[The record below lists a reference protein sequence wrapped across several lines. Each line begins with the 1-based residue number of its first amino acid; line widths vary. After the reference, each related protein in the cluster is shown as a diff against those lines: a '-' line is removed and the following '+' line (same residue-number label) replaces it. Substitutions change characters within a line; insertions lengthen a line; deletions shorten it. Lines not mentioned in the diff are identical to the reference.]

1 VAKDTGTTAAA
12 GMIGMSRHF
21 EQGMGINCGEK
32 IATYPTGASPHS
44 TEAWFRAQQTNAP
57 IMAWGNDAPQ
67 GKLILQIASP
77 PHIKVECWF
86 SGADVQGQGKLPLSQ
101 WIHVVHTY
109 QNGDSRIYVNGA
121 LDGTSTSTAS
131 PLAIKSPARMY
142 IGGWYDNY
150 KFVGEIDE
158 ARLSKVTRSAD
169 WVKLQYENQ
178 KPLQSVVGPLVRPGT
193 DFALSAKTISL
204 PEGKSVTVTA
214 KEVWVQRAP
223 DKDEKPVDNQF
234 YARDDNN
241 EGMLYYNGTL
251 TDSADSVFLRLYADD
266 KLVETE
272 SQKPKADKSYAFAI
286 KLKAALVI
294 YKVEFGTKS
303 GTAEKIQ
310 QTVSNLVCGDA
321 YI

>member
-1 VAKDTGTTAAA
+1 
-12 GMIGMSRHF
+12 
-21 EQGMGINCGEK
+21 
-32 IATYPTGASPHS
+32 
-44 TEAWFRAQQTNAP
+44 
-57 IMAWGNDAPQ
+57 
-67 GKLILQIASP
+67 
-77 PHIKVECWF
+77 
-86 SGADVQGQGKLPLSQ
+86 
-101 WIHVVHTY
+101 
-109 QNGDSRIYVNGA
+109 
-121 LDGTSTSTAS
+121 
-131 PLAIKSPARMY
+131 MY

-310 QTVSNLVCGDA
+310 QTVSNLVCGAA